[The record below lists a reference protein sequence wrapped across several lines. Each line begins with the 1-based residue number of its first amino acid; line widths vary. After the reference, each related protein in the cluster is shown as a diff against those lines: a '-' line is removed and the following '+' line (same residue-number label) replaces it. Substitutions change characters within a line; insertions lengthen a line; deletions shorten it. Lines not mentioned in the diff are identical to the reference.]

1 MTTNQ
6 YALTKDQ
13 VRLYH
18 EQGWAGPYTLISEEE
33 MAVVRRRIDEEILE
47 PGRAQGLAE
56 RDYFH
61 NRHLDNR
68 CVYELLSHPNLVE
81 RAASLLGPHLVLW
94 RTNFQIKAPLS
105 EQERLGYGGAVAP
118 GLRVL
123 SAFAKRDSVGLDRG
137 G

>member
-18 EQGWAGPYTLISEEE
+18 VGEHFGARKATGAKEGGMNSQ
-33 MAVVRRRIDEEILE
+33 AVHASRRRRWRWCGGLLMRRFWSRA
-47 PGRAQGLAE
+47 RAQGLAE

-68 CVYELLSHPNLVE
+68 CVYELATWTT
-81 RAASLLGPHLVLW
+81 AASM
-94 RTNFQIKAPLS
+94 S
-105 EQERLGYGGAVAP
+105 C
-118 GLRVL
+118 
-123 SAFAKRDSVGLDRG
+123 
-137 G
+137 

>member
-1 MTTNQ
+1 
-6 YALTKDQ
+6 
-13 VRLYH
+13 
-18 EQGWAGPYTLISEEE
+18 
-33 MAVVRRRIDEEILE
+33 MAVVRRTIDEEILE

-81 RAASLLGPHLVLW
+81 RAASIIGPHLVLW
-94 RTNFQIKAPLS
+94 RTNFPDQGAAEPTGGLGHGGPL
-105 EQERLGYGGAVAP
+105 AP
-118 GLRVL
+118 GLRLL
-123 SAFAKRDSVGLDRG
+123 STLAERDSVGVDRG